1 MVVFHGSDVA
11 VAQPAILAPKRP
23 LDFGV
28 GFYVTE
34 SREQAESW
42 AKKVSIRN
50 STHKSIVSI
59 YDFDE
64 ESAEKSLCI
73 IRFDNVDRTWL
84 NFICNNRKGLT
95 DSKYDIAIGPVADDK
110 VYKVVIEYEIGIID
124 EARAIKRLKA
134 EKLYNQIVF
143 HTEDALK
150 YVEYITSEVL

>member
-11 VAQPAILAPKRP
+11 VACPVILTPKRP
-23 LDFGV
+23 LDFGA

-34 SREQAESW
+34 SREQSESW
-42 AKKVSIRN
+42 AKKVAIRN
-50 STHKSIVSI
+50 FTTKRIVSI
-59 YDFDE
+59 YDFDVE
-64 ESAEKSLCI
+64 AAEKSVHI
-73 IRFDNVDRTWL
+73 IRFDNVDSTWL

-95 DSKYDIAIGPVADDK
+95 DFEYDIAIGPVADDK